1 VARPRAVL
9 SLPRITLLGR
19 VCLRAVALA
28 GEVSEWLKELAWK
41 ASGRVNRLV
50 GSNPT
55 LSVRANVPD
64 HTG

>member
-1 VARPRAVL
+1 MPL
-9 SLPRITLLGR
+9 LPFLAASQ
-19 VCLRAVALA
+19 VA

-55 LSVRANVPD
+55 LSALSSRGERP
-64 HTG
+64 